1 MKINNITDTETI
13 VSNSYGKDR
22 LENNEEQ
29 EKQGGKESKNIK
41 ASELNLF
48 QDEIAEKKQKAMQEA
63 MDFIKKQFESDG
75 MLDDTVEECR
85 TQMEESK
92 EKAQEASREMGAIR
106 EETEQLKEECP
117 DENSEEYRERLKGL
131 EERKAHWQKQ
141 WNEAHLD
148 IAGQTAAIKAVKQEA
163 LKHHG
168 MVDAVKAAEKTM
180 QTASKEVVG
189 LLMDEAKEKV
199 EQDLEET
206 VEKAEEGKE
215 EKAEREEA
223 LKEAQAEQEEQLQK
237 IKEQQEEREKR
248 KSMEAGVMQMPKF
261 ISKQQEIVRNTKE
274 ILEEQKLLEEEIK
287 GIVVDCNL

>member
-148 IAGQTAAIKAVKQEA
+148 IAVQTAAIKAVKQEA